1 MTCDVS
7 EITARPNPKLYK
19 SSQVLSKIAYLA
31 MVWGRHTPAALK
43 GAANEYYGSA
53 AEAGA
58 RTLWAHIPL
67 D

>member
-7 EITARPNPKLYK
+7 EITARPNPKLYNNPK
-19 SSQVLSKIAYLA
+19 VLSKIAYWA
-31 MVWGRHTPAALK
+31 MFWGRHTPAALK